1 MILSSDHQPDSP
13 VPLSSDD
20 LTQLT
25 ASAAARL
32 LQRRELT
39 AQELLQACLACI
51 ERHEADILAWR
62 QYDAGRAM
70 QLARQLDQGP
80 LRGPL
85 HGLPLGVKDLF
96 DTRDFPSGY
105 GSPIYQHHQPVN
117 DAAAVALCREA
128 GAIVVGKTVTTEFAT
143 FTPGPTRNPHNH
155 QHTPGGSS
163 SGSAAAVG
171 AHMVPLALGTQTA
184 ASIIRPAAYCGV
196 VGFKPSFGL
205 IPRAG
210 VKSLSE
216 SLDTVGGFGR
226 CVEDVALLTS
236 VMANAPQWRQLPD
249 DRKPRIGVCRTAHW
263 DSASP
268 AAQRAFETTVGRLN
282 EAGVHLVDVT
292 LTQAVSALS
301 QAHDEVMCAEAFKAL
316 ADERLNHP
324 QLLSERLQAMLER
337 GSRITY
343 EHTLQHRAQ
352 LASAR
357 HQLGRAFADYD
368 LLMTPSACG
377 EAEQGL
383 ERTGDP
389 MFSRIWSLMGLPSL
403 SLPVGFGPQG
413 LPLGI
418 QVIGPVLSDTA
429 TLAFARWIEQKLA
442 IDA

>member
-1 MILSSDHQPDSP
+1 MPFAQH
-13 VPLSSDD
+13 D
-20 LTQLT
+20 LTRLT

-39 AQELLQACLACI
+39 AQQLLEACLAVI
-51 ERHEADILAWR
+51 HDREPQVLAWR
-62 QYDAGRAM
+62 HYDAARAM
-70 QLARQLDQGP
+70 EQARQLDQGP

-105 GSPIYQHHQPVN
+105 GSPIYQHHQPLH
-117 DAAAVALCREA
+117 DAAAVAMCREA

-143 FTPGPTRNPHNH
+143 FAPGPTRNPHNPD
-155 QHTPGGSS
+155 HTPGGSS

-184 ASIIRPAAYCGV
+184 ASVIRPAAYCGI

-236 VMANAPQWRQLPD
+236 VMANVPQWRNLPQD
-249 DRKPRIGVCRTAHW
+249 SKPRIGVCRTSDW
-263 DSASP
+263 DKASP
-268 AAQRAFETTVGRLN
+268 AAQQAFEKTVQRLIM
-282 EAGVHLVDVT
+282 AGAHAVDVELPDT
-292 LTQAVSALS
+292 VSQLTQV
-301 QAHDEVMCAEAFKAL
+301 HDEVMCAEAFKAL

-324 QLLSERLQAMLER
+324 HLLSDRLKAMLER

-343 EHTLQHRAQ
+343 EQNLQHRAQ

-357 HQLGRAFADYD
+357 HRLGRGFADYD

-377 EAEQGL
+377 EADRGL
-383 ERTGDP
+383 DRTGDP
-389 MFSRIWSLMGLPSL
+389 LFSRVWSLLGLPSL
-403 SLPVGFGPQG
+403 NLPVGFGPQG
-413 LPLGI
+413 LPLGV
-418 QVIGPVLSDTA
+418 QLIGPVMSDSA
-429 TLAFARWIEQKLA
+429 TLAFAHWVEHALDKQ
-442 IDA
+442 

>member
-1 MILSSDHQPDSP
+1 
-13 VPLSSDD
+13 VPLANSD
-20 LTQLT
+20 LIQLT

-39 AQELLQACLACI
+39 AQALLGACLEVI
-51 ERHEADILAWR
+51 HDREPHVLAWR
-62 QYDAGRAM
+62 QYDAELPMAH
-70 QLARQLDQGP
+70 ARQLDQGP
-80 LRGPL
+80 VLGPL

-105 GSPIYQHHQPVN
+105 GSPIYQQHQPDH
-117 DAAAVALCREA
+117 DAAAVAMCRAA
-128 GAIVVGKTVTTEFAT
+128 GAIVLGKTVTTEFAT
-143 FTPGPTRNPHNH
+143 FTPGPTRNPHNPA
-155 QHTPGGSS
+155 HTPGGSS
-163 SGSAAAVG
+163 SGSAAAVA

-184 ASIIRPAAYCGV
+184 ASVIRPAAYCGI

-236 VMANAPQWRQLPD
+236 VMANAPQWRALPD
-249 DRKPRIGVCRTAHW
+249 DARPRIGVCRSPWW
-263 DSASP
+263 DTASP
-268 AAQRAFETTVGRLN
+268 AAQLAFEATISRLVA
-282 EAGVHLVDVT
+282 AGAYLVDVT
-292 LTQAVSALS
+292 LTDAVSALTEV
-301 QAHDEVMCAEAFKAL
+301 HDEVMAAEAFKAL

-324 QLLSERLQAMLER
+324 QLLSERLREMLER
-337 GSRITY
+337 GARVTY
-343 EHTLQHRAQ
+343 EQTLQHRAQ

-357 HQLGRAFADYD
+357 HQLGRGFADYD

-377 EAEQGL
+377 EADLGL

-389 MFSRIWSLMGLPSL
+389 LFSRVWSLLGLPSL
-403 SLPVGFGPQG
+403 NLPAGFGPRG

-418 QVIGPVLSDTA
+418 QLVGPVMSDTA
-429 TLAFARWIEQKLA
+429 TLAFARWVEQALA
-442 IDA
+442 QAEQRRE

>member
-1 MILSSDHQPDSP
+1 LPATNS
-13 VPLSSDD
+13 
-20 LTQLT
+20 LT

-39 AQELLQACLACI
+39 AHDLLSACLECI
-51 ERHEADILAWR
+51 AQREPEILAWR
-62 QYDAGRAM
+62 QYDADRA
-70 QLARQLDQGP
+70 LDHARKLDNGP

-105 GSPIYQHHQPVN
+105 GSPIYQHHHPVN

-143 FTPGPTRNPHNH
+143 FTPGPTRNPHNRA
-155 QHTPGGSS
+155 HTPGGSS
-163 SGSAAAVG
+163 SGSAAAVA

-184 ASIIRPAAYCGV
+184 ASVIRPAAYCGV

-236 VMANAPQWRQLPD
+236 VMANAPQWRRLPT
-249 DRKPRIGVCRTAHW
+249 DRKPRIGVCRTPHW
-263 DSASP
+263 DKASE
-268 AAQRAFETTVGRLN
+268 AMQQAFEATVQRLIK
-282 EAGVHLVDVT
+282 AGVKVMDVT
-292 LTQAVSALS
+292 LTEAVAALT
-301 QAHDEVMCAEAFKAL
+301 QVHDEVMCSEASKAL
-316 ADERLNHP
+316 ADERLNHGD
-324 QLLSERLQAMLER
+324 LLSDRLKTMLER
-337 GSRITY
+337 GAAMTFEQSI
-343 EHTLQHRAQ
+343 QHRAQ

-357 HQLGRAFADYD
+357 HQLGRGFADYD
-368 LLMTPSACG
+368 LLLTPSACG
-377 EAEQGL
+377 EAEHGL

-389 MFSRIWSLMGLPSL
+389 LFSRIWSLLGLPSL
-403 SLPVGFGPQG
+403 NLPVGFGPQG
-413 LPLGI
+413 LPLGV
-418 QVIGPVLSDTA
+418 QLIGPAMSDTA
-429 TLAFARWIEQKLA
+429 TLAFCAWIERSLQA
-442 IDA
+442 